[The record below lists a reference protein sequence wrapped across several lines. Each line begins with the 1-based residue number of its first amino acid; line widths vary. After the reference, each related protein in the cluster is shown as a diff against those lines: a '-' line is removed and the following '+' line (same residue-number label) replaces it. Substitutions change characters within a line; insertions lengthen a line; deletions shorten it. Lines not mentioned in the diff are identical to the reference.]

1 MFITF
6 TIINKQQINPSMK
19 KQLILFFI
27 ILVTVITLAQVL
39 FLHNGFNWS
48 VIIFSG
54 LAGVL
59 STFFFW
65 LIIRKKKG

>member
-1 MFITF
+1 
-6 TIINKQQINPSMK
+6 MK
-19 KQLILFFI
+19 KQLILFFV

-54 LAGVL
+54 LAGLL